1 MATSDY
7 KNPVIFTGENPGLSL
22 VAAGS
27 DRVVAAASFWRST
40 YSLAGEGNALI
51 IRYEGADGE
60 TMRAIYADNA
70 ALGRFVADT
79 FTQHFGDFTDQGFAG
94 LDPIPARFFQD
105 AGSSRSHRV
114 VCHSDERTIELVWSD
129 VRDRQQLIGSQ
140 RVLGAHSYELAT
152 VICPCGAATITVD
165 DRPLSGDVRVR
176 TGDNGRVSSSAFLA
190 FAESWVD
197 NGPTGA

>member
-1 MATSDY
+1 MTTSDY
-7 KNPVIFTGENPGLSL
+7 KSPVIFTGENPGLSL
-22 VAAGS
+22 VASGS

-51 IRYEGADGE
+51 IRYDRADGK
-60 TMRAIYADNA
+60 TTRAIYADNA
-70 ALGRFVADT
+70 ALGRFVANT
-79 FTQHFGDFTDQGFAG
+79 FTQHFGDFKDHGFAS

-152 VICPCGAATITVD
+152 VICPCGTATITID
-165 DRPLSGDVRVR
+165 GQPLSGEARVR
-176 TGDNGRVSSSAFLA
+176 TGDDGRVSSSAFLA